1 MSVVSAF
8 LVPGNPLPYLK
19 PDNAPWRPLAE
30 GYKAAGK
37 ALQASK
43 PDVILVYSTQ
53 WIAVLDELWQTRRR
67 VEGLHVDENWY
78 EYGDLPFDMKID
90 VELANACVEGSK
102 AVGVSSKGVDYDA
115 FPIDTGTI
123 VANGFMNEGGATP
136 LVIAANN
143 LYHDPATTAKLAQMA
158 VEKATEQ
165 KKRIALVGIGGLSG
179 TIFRKKI
186 DIAKDHIASEA
197 DDAANKRMLA
207 VLEKA
212 DKAAV
217 DAACG
222 DYAKE
227 ARVDMGFKHLA
238 WVMGGIG
245 EKYAGAKVHA
255 YGPTYGSGAAVVEF
269 KLK

>member
-8 LVPGNPLPYLK
+8 LVPGNPLPFLK
-19 PDNAPWRPLAE
+19 PDNPPWAPLAQA
-30 GYKAAGK
+30 YKAAGR
-37 ALQASK
+37 ALRDSK

-53 WIAVLDELWQTRRR
+53 WIAVLDELWQTRKH

-102 AVGVSSKGVDYDA
+102 AIGISSKGVDYDA

-123 VANGFMNEGGATP
+123 VAAGFMNPGNALP

-143 LYHDPATTAKLAQMA
+143 LYHDAATTAKLAQMA
-158 VEKATEQ
+158 VEKAKGQ
-165 KKRIALVGIGGLSG
+165 KKRVAVVGVGGLSG

-186 DIAKDHIASEA
+186 DVAQDHIASEA
-197 DDAANKRMLA
+197 DDAANKAMLA
-207 VLEKA
+207 LLEKG
-212 DKAAV
+212 DRAAV
-217 DAACG
+217 DAASG
-222 DYAKE
+222 DYAKK
-227 ARVDMGFKHLA
+227 ARVDMGFKHLS
-238 WVMGGIG
+238 WIMGAVGDS
-245 EKYAGAKVHA
+245 YAGAKIHA

>member
-8 LVPGNPLPYLK
+8 LVPGNPLPYLN
-19 PDNAPWRPLAE
+19 PNNPPWKPLADA
-30 GYKAAGK
+30 YKAAGA

-53 WIAVLDELWQTRRR
+53 WIAVLDELWQTRKR
-67 VEGLHVDENWY
+67 VDGLHVDENWY

-90 VELANACVEGSK
+90 VDLASACVEGSK
-102 AVGVSSKGVDYDA
+102 AIGISSKGVDYDA

-123 VANGFMNEGGATP
+123 VAAGFLNSGNVLP

-158 VEKATEQ
+158 VEKAAEQ
-165 KKRIALVGIGGLSG
+165 KKRVAVVGVGGLSG

-186 DIAKDHIASEA
+186 DIAKDHIASDA
-197 DDAANKRMLA
+197 DDAANKAMLA
-207 VLEKA
+207 LLEKG
-212 DKAAV
+212 DKAAL
-217 DAACG
+217 DAAIPG
-222 DYAKE
+222 YAKG
-227 ARVDMGFKHLA
+227 ARVDMGFKHLS
-238 WVMGGIG
+238 WIMGAIG
-245 EKYAGAKVHA
+245 DHYAGAKVHA